1 MKTTLKTVLLAAML
15 FIGCCAYGQ
24 GTNSMAPGSLK
35 KIPENIVTYL
45 EDKGIFE
52 FFGNDNNA
60 QENVRKSLIE
70 LQKYSD
76 GKRKFYPSEDI
87 KSILT
92 SMQDTIIARDLE
104 SEEDFVNNHTA
115 FYSLLDIAVNLCPDI
130 NLLSR
135 WCSADHVVGIIHFPC
150 KNQGI
155 FYHTVMCKIEEKK
168 FKAHTLALPEEVEE
182 EVCYNKIRKIS
193 ETDSKKTY
201 IISDEKNFDVYV
213 LTVGSNDKIS
223 SCKPENEQEVK
234 TWFNE
239 KDENS
244 EDDDSIAII
253 FNPRK
258 VCWEFCYSKGDIFKR
273 VEGTRALHIEFH
285 NGKPEYILKQ

>member
-15 FIGCCAYGQ
+15 FIGSSVYGQ
-24 GTNSMAPGSLK
+24 DTNSMAPGSLK
-35 KIPENIVTYL
+35 KVPENIVTYL

-52 FFGNDNNA
+52 FFSNDNNA
-60 QENVRKSLIE
+60 QENVRKSLNE
-70 LQKYSD
+70 LQRYSE
-76 GKRKFYPSEDI
+76 GKRKFYPAEDI
-87 KSILT
+87 KGTLT
-92 SMQDTIIARDLE
+92 SMQGTIIERDLE

-115 FYSLLDIAVNLCPDI
+115 FYSLLDIAISLCPDI

-135 WCSADHVVGIIHFPC
+135 WCSADHAVGIIDFPG
-150 KNQGI
+150 NNPGI
-155 FYHTVMCKIEEKK
+155 FYHTVMCKIGEKK
-168 FKAHTLALPEEVEE
+168 FKAHTLALTEEVEE
-182 EVCYNKIRKIS
+182 DVNYNKIRKIS
-193 ETDSKKTY
+193 ETDGKRTY

-213 LTVGSNDKIS
+213 LTIGSNDKIS
-223 SCKPENEQEVK
+223 SCKPANEQEVK

-239 KDENS
+239 KNENS
-244 EDDDSIAII
+244 EDGDSIAII

>member
-1 MKTTLKTVLLAAML
+1 MKATLKTALATTML
-15 FIGCCAYGQ
+15 FFGCCAYGQ
-24 GTNSMAPGSLK
+24 STNSIAPGSLK
-35 KIPENIVTYL
+35 EIPADIVTHL
-45 EDKGIFE
+45 EEKGIFE
-52 FFGNDNNA
+52 FFSYNTHVQGD
-60 QENVRKSLIE
+60 VRRSILE
-70 LQKYSD
+70 LQKYRD
-76 GKRKFYPSEDI
+76 GRRKFYPADEI
-87 KSILT
+87 KGVLT
-92 SMQDTIIARDLE
+92 SMQGIISSRDLH
-104 SEEDFVNNHTA
+104 SGEEFVNNHTA

-223 SCKPENEQEVK
+223 SCKPANEQEIK

-244 EDDDSIAII
+244 KDDDSIAII